1 MAEINFTGNEVWRWL
16 PLMRGGIA
24 FFELRFLV
32 NIGIAP
38 SKPGKVALR
47 VIDHLFGKIGAV
59 DLVTHKGSL
68 LKNDAGATEWIEETA
83 GFGAASGEVDKNLGK
98 FWWKHTDESV
108 TGRASLVAFGIGGD
122 ILSADRGGKLIA
134 KLNKFDMIELF
145 AELVMMCSSARDRG
159 GFTRDKAD
167 IAAVALQK
175 ILVL

>member
-1 MAEINFTGNEVWRWL
+1 MTEVNFTGNEVWRWL

-24 FFELRFLV
+24 FFELGFLI
-32 NIGIAP
+32 NIGIASSEP
-38 SKPGKVALR
+38 EKVALR

-59 DLVTHKGSL
+59 DLVAHKGSL

-108 TGRASLVAFGIGGD
+108 TGRASLVALSVGSD
-122 ILSADRGGKLIA
+122 VLSASRGGESVAELD
-134 KLNKFDMIELF
+134 KFDMIELF
-145 AELVMMCSSARDRG
+145 AELVMMCGSARDRG

-167 IAAVALQK
+167 IAAVAL
-175 ILVL
+175 